1 MPLLG
6 KGVEYAIHSL
16 YYMVDAPRDRIM
28 TIADLAT
35 FQNISESYLAK
46 VFTRLQ
52 KGGLVRSN
60 LGVKGGYI
68 LAKDA
73 TEITFWDIAVA
84 VEGRVSLFECHD
96 VRSGCILNSGNSDG
110 TRNANDVCTIHAV
123 FLEANQKLE
132 AFLKSK
138 DLRWLHSTLAG
149 IIPDEFL
156 KEANNWF
163 NLQKL
168 KAKE

>member
-6 KGVEYAIHSL
+6 KGVEYAIHSM
-16 YYMVDAPRDRIM
+16 YYMVDAPKDRIM

-46 VFTRLQ
+46 IFTRLQ

-60 LGVKGGYI
+60 LGVKGGYV
-68 LAKDA
+68 LARDA
-73 TEITFWDIAVA
+73 AKITFWDIAVA

-96 VRSGCILNSGNSDG
+96 VRTGCIIGGGAKSGTG
-110 TRNANDVCTIHAV
+110 VCTIHAV
-123 FLEANQKLE
+123 FLEASQKLE
-132 AFLKSK
+132 TFLKSR
-138 DLRWLHSTLAG
+138 DLRWLHTTLLDV
-149 IIPDEFL
+149 IPGKTR
-156 KEANNWF
+156 KEAEKWF

-168 KAKE
+168 KPGIRD

>member
-6 KGVEYAIHSL
+6 KGVEYAIHSM
-16 YYMVDAPRDRIM
+16 YYMVDAPKDRIM

-46 VFTRLQ
+46 IFTRLQ

-68 LAKDA
+68 LARDA
-73 TEITFWDIAVA
+73 DKITFWDIAVA
-84 VEGRVSLFECHD
+84 VEGRVSLFECHE
-96 VRSGCILNSGNSDG
+96 VRSGCILGGGIKNNK
-110 TRNANDVCTIHAV
+110 AEVCTVHSV
-123 FLEANQKLE
+123 FLEASQKLE
-132 AFLKSK
+132 TFLKSR
-138 DLRWLHSTLAG
+138 DLRWLHTTLLDV
-149 IIPDEFL
+149 IPGKMQ
-156 KEANNWF
+156 KETNNWF

-168 KAKE
+168 KARN

>member
-6 KGVEYAIHSL
+6 KGVEYAIHSM
-16 YYMVDAPRDRIM
+16 YYLVDASKDSTM

-46 VFTRLQ
+46 IFTRLQ

-60 LGVKGGYI
+60 LGVKGGYV
-68 LAKDA
+68 LAKSPED
-73 TEITFWDIAVA
+73 ISFWDIAVA

-96 VRSGCILNSGNSDG
+96 VRSGCVIGLG
-110 TRNANDVCTIHAV
+110 NANKTEVCTVHAV
-123 FLEANQKLE
+123 FLEASQKLE
-132 AFLKSK
+132 AFLKTRN
-138 DLRWLHSTLAG
+138 LRWLHTTLLDV
-149 IIPDEFL
+149 IPDNMRT
-156 KEANNWF
+156 EAENWF

-168 KAKE
+168 RK

>member
-46 VFTRLQ
+46 IFTRLQ
-52 KGGLVRSN
+52 KGELVRSN
-60 LGVKGGYI
+60 LGVKGGYV
-68 LAKDA
+68 LAREA
-73 TEITFWDIAVA
+73 AEITFWDIAVA

-96 VRSGCILNSGNSDG
+96 VRSGCILNKGGSSNK
-110 TRNANDVCTIHAV
+110 NDVCTIHAV

-132 AFLKSK
+132 AYLKSK
-138 DLRWLHSTLAG
+138 DLRWLHATLADV
-149 IIPDEFL
+149 IPDKLL
-156 KEANNWF
+156 KETDNWF

-168 KAKE
+168 KAKD

>member
-16 YYMVDAPRDRIM
+16 YYLIDAPKERIM

-60 LGVKGGYI
+60 LGVKGGYV
-68 LAKDA
+68 LAKDPS
-73 TEITFWDIAVA
+73 EITFWDIAVA

-96 VRSGCILNSGNSDG
+96 VSSGCILFNGNGRNSSE
-110 TRNANDVCTIHAV
+110 VCTIHAV

-132 AFLKSK
+132 AYLKKK
-138 DLRWLHSTLAG
+138 DLRWLHTTLAG
-149 IIPDEFL
+149 VIPETFM
-156 KEANNWF
+156 KEADNWF

-168 KAKE
+168 KAKD

>member
-16 YYMVDAPRDRIM
+16 YYMIDAPKDRIM

-60 LGVKGGYI
+60 LGVKGGYV

-73 TEITFWDIAVA
+73 SEITFWDIAVA

-96 VRSGCILNSGNSDG
+96 VSSGCILYNGNG
-110 TRNANDVCTIHAV
+110 RNTDDVCTIHAV
-123 FLEANQKLE
+123 FLEANQRLE
-132 AFLKSK
+132 AYLKNK
-138 DLRWLHSTLAG
+138 DLRWLHSTLAKV
-149 IIPDEFL
+149 IPDTFT
-156 KEANNWF
+156 KEADNWF

-168 KAKE
+168 KAKD

>member
-6 KGVEYAIHSL
+6 KGVEYAIHSM
-16 YYMVDAPRDRIM
+16 YYLVDASKDSTM

-46 VFTRLQ
+46 IFTRLQ
-52 KGGLVRSN
+52 KGGLVRSA

-68 LAKDA
+68 LARPAED
-73 TEITFWDIAVA
+73 ISFWDIAVA

-96 VRSGCILNSGNSDG
+96 VRSGCVIGMSNGG
-110 TRNANDVCTIHAV
+110 QTGVCTVHAV
-123 FLEANQKLE
+123 FLEASQKLE
-132 AFLKSK
+132 AFLKTRN
-138 DLRWLHSTLAG
+138 LRWLHTTLLD
-149 IIPDEFL
+149 IIPDETRT
-156 KEANNWF
+156 EAEKWF

-168 KAKE
+168 RK